1 MSDSILEGF
10 GDAIVEIDEKEF
22 EHKLKKISPFDFAN
36 SINYTKEE
44 LIVDERTEKEY
55 NPFIINKGLSYFKD
69 TVLYANE
76 MNKNHTLDHRLQFDF
91 LINIIRKKKRWSKW
105 IKADE
110 VANLELIKEYYGY
123 SNEKAKS
130 ALSLM
135 SNEQIEQLKNRIY
148 KGGKR

>member
-1 MSDSILEGF
+1 MNPFEYLK
-10 GDAIVEIDEKEF
+10 AINES
-22 EHKLKKISPFDFAN
+22 KKDIM
-36 SINYTKEE
+36 
-44 LIVDERTEKEY
+44 VDDLSEKEY

-130 ALSLM
+130 ALNIL
-135 SNEQIEQLKNRIY
+135 NDEQIKTIRNSLN
-148 KGGKR
+148 KGGKHGK